1 MDNANNTDH
10 AIQVIDPRSEKRQ
23 DENGSTSIHFH
34 QNNYVQINFIQNNGF
49 ANSYSMSEE
58 DEYELELHHKLQR
71 LELERSKMRI
81 DEIER
86 KIKQLETDLGISCS
100 PE

>member
-49 ANSYSMSEE
+49 ANSYPMSEE